1 MNCNQARR
9 LLSASLDKD
18 LTFEEQSYLEQHLEG
33 CSDCAAEMEKL
44 TTICGFLRSMP
55 ETDPGDDFLAQIQT
69 KIRHASPEL
78 TPLPEVETVTWLDSI
93 REFFA
98 IAWVR
103 PALGGAVGLL
113 AGLLI
118 NFGGI
123 VGTTTPGLSPMIA
136 DSETPVEVDGY
147 TAHVSTTSPFSE
159 IDLPPL
165 GSVNDSLEY
174 VLDPYVQDPEHGLVP
189 MGNSD
194 VHQVNADGNTQR
206 GVKIYR

>member
-18 LTFEEQSYLEQHLEG
+18 TTFEEQSNLEQHLEA
-33 CSDCAAEMEKL
+33 CHDCTAEMEKL
-44 TTICGFLRSMP
+44 TSICGFLRSMP
-55 ETDPGDDFLAQIQT
+55 ETDPGDNFLAQVQDQ
-69 KIRHASPEL
+69 IRNAEPVMA
-78 TPLPEVETVTWLDSI
+78 PLPEAEGSSWLDGI
-93 REFFA
+93 REFFS

-118 NFGGI
+118 NFGGA
-123 VGTTTPGLSPMIA
+123 VNTTAPNMVPMIA
-136 DSETPVEVDGY
+136 ENETPMEVGGY
-147 TAHVSTTSPFSE
+147 VRHIADSGPFSE
-159 IDLPPL
+159 IDLPSL
-165 GSVNDSLEY
+165 DSLNDSLEY
-174 VLDPYVQDPEHGLVP
+174 VLDPYVQDPARGLVP